1 MNGRRPS
8 AASLAAPAALLGDI
22 RALIEAGGGGGRPPG
37 GLAG

>member
-22 RALIEAGGGGGRPPG
+22 RALDRGGA
-37 GLAG
+37 LAHRLDGE